1 MRILAIMLALV
12 PVVGDKPRPSIVPAA
27 IMPSSPEDIWHI
39 TLPEAIRL
47 GLDNSEVVTVLT
59 TGAQTIPLDG
69 LGPAM
74 PKVAKPRTHD
84 NPQPLEECNLSLRDA
99 IRIGLDNS
107 EVVRVIRLGAQSI
120 PVIDMDMGPT
130 TPDNVADRFAM
141 TVLPGADVAI
151 APLNRDGSIWEFQA
165 AAMAHVRSIERQYW
179 SLWQMQVAVRARES
193 AVEQGEELLARER
206 AELEVSRGPA
216 TDFAVV
222 EKQVEDF
229 KLNLV
234 TATSDLIA
242 AERRLRDILGL
253 PEADGRRI
261 VAVTPPVEAKVEP
274 DWDASVREM
283 ITSQPDIAQQKVF
296 VRLAELQLLVAR
308 NQLLP
313 LMSRD
318 ELYQLKSLGDQL
330 DQVGPYLSG
339 MIRRLA
345 ARPDP
350 DGLDPARPAQADFTS
365 RQVGLAF
372 LMPISFGRG
381 PLANT
386 RQAQYQLLRKRATL
400 QQITHET
407 THSLAR
413 FFLEVDTNHKQ
424 FKTARRLNV
433 AARQRV
439 EAQRTFYDEGRITL
453 DRLLDAIGQ
462 QADAVAQEAR
472 YLASYN
478 TSLAALEESKGTLLA
493 YDRVEIAD
501 GPKPR
506 KAYVQAKDREVTPA
520 AFEEPAEA
528 PIPVAPRPGARTFK
542 LKAKLGPGGFDLD
555 IEVREGA
562 DAGPDEPGR

>member
-12 PVVGDKPRPSIVPAA
+12 PVVGDKPRPSIVPTA
-27 IMPSSPEDIWHI
+27 ILPSSPEDIWHI

-47 GLDNSEVVTVLT
+47 GLDNSEVVDCIWI
-59 TGAQTIPLDG
+59 GAQKIPLEG
-69 LGPAM
+69 FEPTM
-74 PKVAKPRTHD
+74 PEIAKPRTHD
-84 NPQPLEECNLSLRDA
+84 DPQPLEECNLSLRDA

-107 EVVRVIRLGAQSI
+107 EVIRVIRLAAQSI
-120 PVIDMDMGPT
+120 PVCDIEPL
-130 TPDNVADRFAM
+130 TPDNVADLFAL
-141 TVLPGADVAI
+141 TVQFHPGADVAI

-165 AAMAHVRSIERQYW
+165 NAMAHVRSIERQYW

-216 TDFAVV
+216 TDFVAV

-234 TATSDLIA
+234 TAVSDLIA
-242 AERRLRDILGL
+242 TERQLRHLLGL

-261 VAVTPPVEAKVEP
+261 IAVTPPIEARVEP

-283 ITSQPDIAQQKVF
+283 TASQPDIAQQKAI
-296 VRLAELQLLVAR
+296 VRATELQLLVAR

-313 LMSRD
+313 TLSSD
-318 ELYQLKSLGDQL
+318 EREQIEKLERASLAPVNVSAILGRPVPQPEPEPEPAGQAAAL
-330 DQVGPYLSG
+330 PVYTSG
-339 MIRRLA
+339 
-345 ARPDP
+345 
-350 DGLDPARPAQADFTS
+350 GTFS
-365 RQVGLAF
+365 
-372 LMPISFGRG
+372 MPKGFRV

-386 RQAQYQLLRKRATL
+386 RQAQYQLLRQRASL

-413 FFLEVDTNHKQ
+413 FFLEVDANHKQ

-433 AARQRV
+433 AAWQRV
-439 EAQRTFYDEGRITL
+439 EAQRAFHGEGRVTL

-462 QADAVAQEAR
+462 QADAVAQEAQ

-478 TSLAALEESKGTLLA
+478 TSLATLEESKGTLLA
-493 YDRVEIAD
+493 YDGVEIAD

-506 KAYVQAKDREVTPA
+506 KAYVQSKGQAIAPA
-520 AFEEPAEA
+520 AFEAPAEA
-528 PIPVAPRPGARTFK
+528 PVPVAPRPGARTFK
-542 LKAKLGPGGFDLD
+542 LKAKLGPGGLDLD

-562 DAGPDEPGR
+562 VAGPGEPGH